1 MENATKIEKKGSLKE
16 EFDRLHVEFKEF
28 LKNLTS
34 SGEIQDSH
42 LSTYNPLDIVSGFE
56 PRGLQRVDEIGTEEM
71 LANEKGLKKLL
82 ANMLSHCKPDALNE
96 EDVEILSGING
107 REVGSNL

>member
-1 MENATKIEKKGSLKE
+1 MEHMTKTEEKGSLKE
-16 EFDRLHVEFKEF
+16 EFDRLNIEFKEF

-34 SGEIQDSH
+34 AGEAQDSH

-56 PRGLQRVDEIGTEEM
+56 PRGLQRVDEIDTDEM

-82 ANMLSHCKPDALNE
+82 ANMLSHCKPGTLNE

-107 REVGSNL
+107 REVGNDF